1 MLVKREIIDKN
12 PHIITDYMYNGDNIG
27 INLNSLN
34 NEKSNKIY
42 SIPSLLISDDLQ
54 TFDFTENEIS
64 LSANLKYNSDK
75 VQAIIN
81 VTTPDDYYTINKEI
95 SDEDFAKDL
104 INVCLKDK
112 KSIKK
117 LPSYESTIQEVIN
130 NMKEEALSN
139 NYLIRENEMKYKCYI
154 YSDNMELLGIA
165 NRLLSSS
172 NKEDY
177 YIIGEYIGKS
187 LEKLAADRTKI
198 IIDICVND
206 EITLQLTN
214 ACLITATNTSV
225 AYAEI
230 DSSFAKIKRIDA
242 TYESIKLNIPKN
254 IALPNHNVNYNPIE
268 YLNHFTSMN
277 ERSEIINFYKLNK
290 PNMTQMININKYL
303 IG

>member
-54 TFDFTENEIS
+54 SFDFTENEIS

>member
-12 PHIITDYMYNGDNIG
+12 PHIITDYMYNGDKIG

-54 TFDFTENEIS
+54 SFDFTENEIS

>member
-1 MLVKREIIDKN
+1 MLVKREIINKN

-27 INLNSLN
+27 IDLTLLN
-34 NEKSNKIY
+34 NEKSNKTY
-42 SIPSLLISDDLQ
+42 SIPSLLISEDLQ
-54 TFDFTENEIS
+54 SFNFTKNEIS

-112 KSIKK
+112 KSIKN

-130 NMKEEALSN
+130 NIKKEALSN
-139 NYLIRENEMKYKCYI
+139 DYLIRENEMKYKCYI

-214 ACLITATNTSV
+214 ACLITATNTSI